1 VFTRRTET
9 MTNHRGQISL
19 PGGRRDPE
27 DVSLEATALRET
39 EEELGVQPRDVRLL
53 GRLDDEYVIVSN
65 HLIAPFIGA
74 IEYQPVFRPNPEEV
88 AEVIEIPL
96 EALRN
101 PAIYR
106 EEPGH
111 RPEMPIM
118 HYFNVGPY
126 EIWGATARILRKFLA
141 SDYPDRLAGASP
153 DSHRVEPT
161 RG

>member
-1 VFTRRTET
+1 

-19 PGGRRDPE
+19 PGGRRDPG

-39 EEELGVQPRDVRLL
+39 EEELGVRPLDVRLL
-53 GRLDDEYVIVSN
+53 GRLDDEYVMVSN
-65 HLIAPFIGA
+65 HLIAPYIGA
-74 IEYQPVFRPNPEEV
+74 LDYRPAFDPNPGEV

-96 EALRN
+96 QALRD

-111 RPEMPIM
+111 RLEMPIM
-118 HYFNVGPY
+118 HYYNVGPY

-141 SDYPDRLAGASP
+141 SDYPDLLAGVSP
-153 DSHRVEPT
+153 GPYRAEST

>member
-1 VFTRRTET
+1 

-19 PGGRRDPE
+19 PGGRRDPG

-39 EEELGVQPRDVRLL
+39 EEELGVRPLDVRLL
-53 GRLDDEYVIVSN
+53 GRLDDEYVMVSN
-65 HLIAPFIGA
+65 HLIAPYIGA
-74 IEYQPVFRPNPEEV
+74 LDYTPVFDPNPGEV

-96 EALRN
+96 LALRN

-111 RPEMPIM
+111 RLEMPIM
-118 HYFNVGPY
+118 HYYNVGPY

-141 SDYPDRLAGASP
+141 SDYPDQLARVSP
-153 DSHRVEPT
+153 DPHHAEPT